1 MHPLTR
7 MRHSRNDWKE
17 KAKNRADEIR
27 EFRKKIT
34 KNEQKIIELEAKLA
48 RTYQSAGS
56 KKKI

>member
-1 MHPLTR
+1 